1 MVFLKDMLDSVRT
14 LNIYSNL
21 IISTEDLLK
30 QLETIKVKL
39 TGNEGKT
46 VEILSNTFTYDQ
58 LTKDHNYLKVDM
70 LSQLISYFHI
80 LKNNNI
86 HAYIHTYIHKF
97 FYINIRII

>member
-70 LSQLISYFHI
+70 LSQLIS
-80 LKNNNI
+80 
-86 HAYIHTYIHKF
+86 
-97 FYINIRII
+97 